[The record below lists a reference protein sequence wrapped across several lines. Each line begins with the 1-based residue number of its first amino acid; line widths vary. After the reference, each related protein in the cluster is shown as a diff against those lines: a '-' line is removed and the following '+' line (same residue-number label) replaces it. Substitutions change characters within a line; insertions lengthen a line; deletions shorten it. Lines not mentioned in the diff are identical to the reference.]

1 MNWLRPNF
9 AIPPPHSRDAVP
21 QATSLAI
28 QVPDTAGSGT
38 TAQAFVEGVFLARYS
53 FGVRHRT
60 QAPPAV
66 DHLTLVSTAELTA
79 GIDRGRAVS
88 RATLLGRDLANCP
101 AGFLTAARI
110 AEVATDVGADTDL
123 GVEVFDQDALIE
135 LGCGGLLGVNLGSVK
150 PARMIR
156 LRYVPPGEPTG
167 ILTLVGKGIMYD
179 SGGISLKPSDA
190 SHSTMKNDMS
200 GAGSVL
206 ASMSALSAIG
216 CTSAVIGYLMCTDNM
231 PSGSAMQL
239 GDVLSVRGGTTVEVL
254 NTDAEGRLVMSDG
267 LVLATEEHTDA
278 IVDIATLTGAALRTL
293 GTEIAAVLGNDQSVV
308 EQVKASA
315 ERVDEPVWQLPL
327 AHRYR
332 RELNSTVADMTNMG
346 GVNAGS
352 ITAALFLE
360 EFVAGIPWAHIDI
373 AGTAQADAANGWR
386 PKGATGFGT
395 RLLIDLA
402 EHFSVPAGGQA

>member
-1 MNWLRPNF
+1 M
-9 AIPPPHSRDAVP
+9 
-21 QATSLAI
+21 
-28 QVPDTAGSGT
+28 
-38 TAQAFVEGVFLARYS
+38 
-53 FGVRHRT
+53 
-60 QAPPAV
+60 
-66 DHLTLVSTAELTA
+66 
-79 GIDRGRAVS
+79 
-88 RATLLGRDLANCP
+88 
-101 AGFLTAARI
+101 
-110 AEVATDVGADTDL
+110 ATDVGADTDL

-231 PSGSAMQL
+231 PSGPAMNSATSSLCAAAPPSKFSTPMRRADCDVRRARP
-239 GDVLSVRGGTTVEVL
+239 GDRGTYRR
-254 NTDAEGRLVMSDG
+254 DRR
-267 LVLATEEHTDA
+267 
-278 IVDIATLTGAALRTL
+278 IATLTGAALRTL

-315 ERVDEPVWQLPL
+315 E
-327 AHRYR
+327 
-332 RELNSTVADMTNMG
+332 
-346 GVNAGS
+346 
-352 ITAALFLE
+352 
-360 EFVAGIPWAHIDI
+360 
-373 AGTAQADAANGWR
+373 
-386 PKGATGFGT
+386 
-395 RLLIDLA
+395 
-402 EHFSVPAGGQA
+402 